1 MNWDDYKFFTA
12 VAQAG
17 SVRAAARELD
27 VHPSTVSR
35 RLEQFESRLG
45 VALFQRTQKGLT
57 LTPDGEAVA
66 AQAGRLANDLADLE
80 RTLRGRDQR
89 LSVPIRLEVPDAL
102 ITSFLMH
109 DLRRFTEA
117 EPELRL
123 SLLPTWRNLD
133 VARQEVD
140 LAIRITDAPDLDLV
154 GQPLGRF
161 AVSAYS
167 ASAYSA
173 GAGGAERWL
182 GWNGDGPMAMLSEAV
197 RSASFPELPAGHSAG
212 SVLTQAAA
220 VREGLGTAVLPC
232 AVADADPALERV
244 SEPLLGPSLWMLMHR
259 ALRGAQRVQ
268 RLTTFLREVFAQRV
282 DLLEGR
288 GKIQP

>member
-17 SVRAAARELD
+17 SVRAAARALD
-27 VHPSTVSR
+27 VNASTVSR
-35 RLEQFESRLG
+35 RLEQFELRVG
-45 VALFQRTQKGLT
+45 VSLFQRTQKGLT

-66 AQAGRLANDLADLE
+66 EQAARLAGDLADLE
-80 RTLRGRDQR
+80 RTLRGRNQS
-89 LSVPIRLEVPDAL
+89 LTEPIRLEVPDAL

-109 DLRRFTEA
+109 DLRQLTDA
-117 EPELRL
+117 EPELCL
-123 SLLPTWRNLD
+123 SILPPWRNLD

-140 LAIRITDAPDLDLV
+140 VAIRITDAPDLDLV

-161 AVSAYS
+161 AVAAYG
-167 ASAYSA
+167 A

-182 GWNGDGPMAMLSEAV
+182 GWNGDGPMSALSEAV
-197 RSASFPELPAGHSAG
+197 RSASFEELPAGHSAG
-212 SVLTQAAA
+212 NVLTQAAA

-232 AVADADPALERV
+232 AVADADPAFQRV
-244 SEPLLGPSLWMLMHR
+244 SEPVLGPSLWMLMHR
-259 ALRGAQRVQ
+259 SLRGAERIQ
-268 RLTTFLREVFAQRV
+268 RLTAFLREVFAQRV

-288 GKIQP
+288 GKMHL